1 MKLGKNANMEEH
13 IQKMPAVND
22 TLLKAGEGIKENLF
36 IAMLLCSVG
45 IQRRMSPLLSGTVL
59 VFFLF
64 VCLFRCSDAIAV
76 FLHCYAT
83 LCNCLNKF

>member
-13 IQKMPAVND
+13 IQKMSAVND

-45 IQRRMSPLLSGTVL
+45 IQRWMSPLLSGIL
-59 VFFLF
+59 VFFF
-64 VCLFRCSDAIAV
+64 VCLFVS
-76 FLHCYAT
+76 L
-83 LCNCLNKF
+83 

>member
-45 IQRRMSPLLSGTVL
+45 IQR
-59 VFFLF
+59 
-64 VCLFRCSDAIAV
+64 
-76 FLHCYAT
+76 
-83 LCNCLNKF
+83 